1 MPNKIASEKESG
13 PHDRNGGT
21 DLLFS
26 YLRER
31 ILSGALT
38 VGSSLPS
45 ERDLAV
51 QLGVSRPVLREALRA
66 LAMIG
71 VVEIRHG
78 AGTLL
83 RRPDASALGQFF
95 AFSMM
100 YDVPLAEDI
109 TEARI
114 AVECQTG
121 RLAIKRATAG
131 DFEVLEA
138 ALERI
143 DATIDD
149 PESGAEADYAF
160 HCALVA
166 AAHAPVLSTLYLALT
181 EFLHSTHLYRRRSIQ
196 LTEDFKAYIVDD
208 HRRILGTLAS
218 GDEDRIDMVLRHHF
232 SIGNEFREQA
242 VRQEVLQRM
251 QSRTPTVSGEGHPV
265 LSGENSNP

>member
-1 MPNKIASEKESG
+1 MTGNTILYIVFLPVTRTTTKMPNKATPKKESG
-13 PHDRNGGT
+13 SHDRNGGT

-71 VVEIRHG
+71 AVEIRHG

-83 RRPDASALGQFF
+83 RRPDASSLSQFF
-95 AFSMM
+95 AFSTM

-121 RLAIKRATAG
+121 RLAIKRATAS
-131 DFEVLEA
+131 DFE
-138 ALERI
+138 ALEVALGHI
-143 DATIDD
+143 ESTIDD

-166 AAHAPVLSTLYLALT
+166 AAHAPVLSALYSALT
-181 EFLHSTHLYRRRSIQ
+181 ESLHSTHLYRRRSVQ
-196 LTEDFKAYIVDD
+196 
-208 HRRILGTLAS
+208 
-218 GDEDRIDMVLRHHF
+218 
-232 SIGNEFREQA
+232 
-242 VRQEVLQRM
+242 
-251 QSRTPTVSGEGHPV
+251 
-265 LSGENSNP
+265 

>member
-1 MPNKIASEKESG
+1 MPDKTTPEKESG
-13 PHDRNGGT
+13 SYGRSEGT
-21 DLLFS
+21 DPLFS

-31 ILSGALT
+31 ILSGTLT

-71 VVEIRHG
+71 AVEIRHG

-83 RRPDASALGQFF
+83 RRPDASSLGQFF

-109 TEARI
+109 IEARI
-114 AVECQTG
+114 AVECQTA
-121 RLAIKRATAG
+121 RLAVKRATAG
-131 DFEVLEA
+131 DFEALDV

-143 DATIDD
+143 ESTIDD

-166 AAHAPVLSTLYLALT
+166 AAHAPVLSALYSALT
-181 EFLHSTHLYRRRSIQ
+181 EFLHSTHLYRRRSVQ
-196 LTEDFKAYIVDD
+196 MTGDFKAYIVDD
-208 HRRILGTLAS
+208 HRRILKVLAD
-218 GDEDRIDMVLRHHF
+218 GDDEQIDKVLRHHF
-232 SIGNEFREQA
+232 AIGNEFREQA
-242 VRQEVLQRM
+242 VRQEVLQRI
-251 QSRTPTVSGEGHPV
+251 QSRTRTVSGESRQASPG
-265 LSGENSNP
+265 GNSNP